1 MARAVK
7 TTAVRQPA
15 EKNRRP
21 APAVPKSDVQAERKA
36 AAPKT
41 NVAPKLSKEEL
52 RVLAERLERTNATLR
67 ARSREAV
74 RAAKAAS
81 ARIAELEAQVEQL
94 EGKVAAQEASREASP
109 TAAARPARQSPAKP
123 NRPRKQKQ
131 QQEQGIDPGDAVPPG
146 VAVQEPAPEDEEA
159 RQARENLERHLGED

>member
-109 TAAARPARQSPAKP
+109 TAAAKPARQSPAKP

-131 QQEQGIDPGDAVPPG
+131 QQGIDPGDAVPPG

-159 RQARENLERHLGED
+159 RQARGNLERHLGED